1 MIEILCFQGRSLIS
15 KLIQWQTRSRF
26 SHVAL
31 RNADTGEVIEA
42 WHVPLFRGG
51 RVYRHADMTACMA
64 IHDPRTRIEVL
75 RLRTMTEARGEQ
87 VALGAWRWAEGKVGA
102 KYDLRMVLRFL
113 PRLGE
118 VPSTRTRWFCSE
130 LVAAACEV
138 GGFPLLKRIL
148 ASYVTPRD
156 VYSSPALTYDH
167 AEVWDASTGT
177 MIRAV
182 DVHPG
187 GIL

>member
-1 MIEILCFQGRSLIS
+1 MIEVLFFEGRSLVS
-15 KLIQWQTRSRF
+15 KLIRWQTRSHV

-31 RNADTGEVIEA
+31 RLDGEVIEA
-42 WHVPLFRGG
+42 WHVPFPRG
-51 RVYRHADMTACMA
+51 RVYHHANMAECMA
-64 IHDPRTRIEVL
+64 IHDPMTRIEVL
-75 RLRTMTEARGEQ
+75 RPRCMTTERCRHIS
-87 VALGAWRWAEGKVGA
+87 LGAWRWARLQVGA

-130 LVAAACEV
+130 LVEAAFEV
-138 GGFPLLKRIL
+138 GGMPLMKRIR

-156 VYSSPALTYDH
+156 LYSSTALVYDH
-167 AEVWDASTGT
+167 AEVWDADLRVMVRT
-177 MIRAV
+177 V